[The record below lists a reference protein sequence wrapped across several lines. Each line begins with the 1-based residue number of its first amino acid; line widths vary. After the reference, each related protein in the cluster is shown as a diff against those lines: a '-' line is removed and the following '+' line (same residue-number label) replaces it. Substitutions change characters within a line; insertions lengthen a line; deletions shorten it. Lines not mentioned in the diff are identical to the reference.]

1 MTAIS
6 GKAGGT
12 SASASAGVFVRS
24 AGRTRGPLLV
34 PFGGGKGG
42 VGKTFVAANLAATL
56 ARAGYSVIAVDGDL
70 EGANLHTALGV
81 PRPRSSVAEF
91 VAQREEDVL
100 KLVEDTPIEKL
111 RLISAVRP
119 NLGAPQPSHS
129 RRVAFTRA
137 LRQLDA
143 DFVFLDLGAGTDPA
157 VMDYFMV
164 CDDGVV
170 VLVPEPTSVENAYAF
185 MRAAFYRRLRLTLV
199 APELR
204 KLVSTA
210 MDERNER
217 GIRTPLDLMREV
229 ESIDPAE
236 GARFVAVMRT
246 FRPRIVVNSVRS
258 AEDIKLGFSVRS
270 VCRRYFGIEADYL
283 GYVNHTEAA
292 IRSVRSGIPL
302 VAQEPR
308 SDAAVY
314 FARIAR
320 KLLAPRPAGRKEGE
334 RP

>member
-1 MTAIS
+1 
-6 GKAGGT
+6 
-12 SASASAGVFVRS
+12 
-24 AGRTRGPLLV
+24 
-34 PFGGGKGG
+34 
-42 VGKTFVAANLAATL
+42 
-56 ARAGYSVIAVDGDL
+56 
-70 EGANLHTALGV
+70 
-81 PRPRSSVAEF
+81 
-91 VAQREEDVL
+91 
-100 KLVEDTPIEKL
+100 
-111 RLISAVRP
+111 
-119 NLGAPQPSHS
+119 
-129 RRVAFTRA
+129 
-137 LRQLDA
+137 
-143 DFVFLDLGAGTDPA
+143 
-157 VMDYFMV
+157 
-164 CDDGVV
+164 
-170 VLVPEPTSVENAYAF
+170 
-185 MRAAFYRRLRLTLV
+185 
-199 APELR
+199 
-204 KLVSTA
+204 

-292 IRSVRSGIPL
+292 IRSVRSGVPL

-320 KLLAPRPAGRKEGE
+320 KLLAPRPPGREEGE